1 MCENVRKNE
10 DGNSRSEGKAEY
22 NDCFVNGKPYVHSNT
37 VQKSL
42 EYLFYHS
49 LFSFNINNSTIRLSE
64 LQFRTNDGIITR

>member
-10 DGNSRSEGKAEY
+10 DGNSRSERKAEY

-42 EYLFYHS
+42 EYL
-49 LFSFNINNSTIRLSE
+49 LPLVV
-64 LQFRTNDGIITR
+64 